1 MDYNMARNYFLLY
14 FAIAICSISLIT
26 VSVLYL
32 RENKT
37 KVKQWI
43 ADRLV
48 EAAERIQGST
58 IDIYDKMYTCPPW
71 ADPVRFKQ
79 TRCYISPVKAR
90 KEKAHG

>member
-1 MDYNMARNYFLLY
+1 MPYNEARNLFLLY
-14 FAIAICSISLIT
+14 FGITICSISLIC
-26 VSVLYL
+26 VSILYL

-48 EAAERIQGST
+48 DMIERVQGST
-58 IDIYDKMYTCPPW
+58 IDIYDKMSSCPSW
-71 ADPVRFKQ
+71 ADPERFRQ
-79 TRCYISPVKAR
+79 TRCYISPNELR